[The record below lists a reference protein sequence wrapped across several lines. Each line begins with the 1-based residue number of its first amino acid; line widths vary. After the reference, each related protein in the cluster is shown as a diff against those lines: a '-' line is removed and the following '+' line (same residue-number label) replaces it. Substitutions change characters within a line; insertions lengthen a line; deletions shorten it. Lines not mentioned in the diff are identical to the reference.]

1 MQKIQICAALAL
13 LQVASMILNTGL
25 FPFVADISPL
35 SRELSTFCGAGFSVL
50 AALAA
55 YYKPAWLR
63 ERAVSGALLA
73 LLAASLVLLCAGVQL
88 SDPLLIA
95 LGSPF
100 GGVGM
105 VWFSILGGVSLA
117 NLNRD
122 EAVCLIPLAFV
133 IAYGVQLVLMAW
145 GGLSPIAAATGYFA
159 AIVAAYLLVI
169 PNIDG
174 LMRAIRVHE
183 SPIVLDATNPSSF
196 LPFSSLVFITIF
208 LFNAACGFE
217 ATLSGG
223 ALPPFEAWLSY
234 LPVVLL
240 LILGLS
246 RKSTVVSANHLKTA
260 SGLLML
266 AGLLAIPM
274 MLFPAGPLGFASH
287 GAAVFLRGGSD
298 CFAVLMFFLVA
309 SIGARN
315 PLGSLTTSASAL
327 AASWVGIGCGA
338 AAMGLLQAASVESPE
353 VFILANALITFGFVA
368 YIFVVLQHFSF
379 DGAIAGVVPVK
390 PLDALQNLSA
400 TDRATALPA
409 DGPASAHSP
418 AFAAASS
425 AAANGETAAPEEE
438 SQFNQACVAVAERFS
453 LTAREVDV
461 LELLA
466 RGRTSPVIQERLV
479 VSHNTVKSH
488 VRHIYAKLGVHSQ
501 QELIDVIDQAR
512 KTLGQ

>member
-25 FPFVADISPL
+25 FPFVADVSPL
-35 SRELSTFCGAGFSVL
+35 SREISTFCGAGFSIA

-63 ERAVSGALLA
+63 ERVVSILLLF
-73 LLAASLVLLCAGVQL
+73 LLAASLTLLCIGLHL
-88 SDPLLIA
+88 SDPLLVV

-100 GGVGM
+100 GGIGLL
-105 VWFSILGGVSLA
+105 WFSILGGVSLA
-117 NLNRD
+117 NLNRHD
-122 EAVCLIPLAFV
+122 TVWLIPLAFV
-133 IAYGVQLVLMAW
+133 IAYGVQMLLMAW
-145 GGLSPIAAATGYFA
+145 GGLSPLAAATGYFA

-174 LMRAIRVHE
+174 FMKAIRAHE
-183 SPIVLDATNPSSF
+183 SPIILDVTNPSSF

-217 ATLSGG
+217 ANLSGG

-246 RKSTVVSANHLKTA
+246 QKSTVITANNLKTA

-266 AGLLAIPM
+266 AGLLAIPL
-274 MLFPAGPLGFASH
+274 MLFPSGPLGFASH
-287 GAAVFLRGGSD
+287 GATVFLRSGSD
-298 CFAVLMFFLVA
+298 CFAVLMFFLIA
-309 SIGARN
+309 SIGAKN

-338 AAMGLLQAASVESPE
+338 GAMGILQTIAVDSPE
-353 VFILANALITFGFVA
+353 TLIFTNALITFGFIA
-368 YIFVVLQHFSF
+368 YIFAVLQHFSF
-379 DGAIAGVVPVK
+379 DAAIAGVVPVK
-390 PLDALQNLSA
+390 PLESLQKTPEA
-400 TDRATALPA
+400 THTGKTATNYTQ
-409 DGPASAHSP
+409 DPASSP
-418 AFAAASS
+418 VSS
-425 AAANGETAAPEEE
+425 AVSNLAIKNSEADASEGESRFDHACAQVAA
-438 SQFNQACVAVAERFS
+438 QYS
-453 LTAREVDV
+453 LTAREKDV

-501 QELIDVIDQAR
+501 QELIDVIDKAQ
-512 KTLGQ
+512 